1 VDDLNPTG
9 YAQVIDEVVNG
20 AAVRE
25 YALGLQRIDES
36 QPINGTWTPSFYGYD
51 GGGTVRQL
59 TNLSGNVTNMYEYD
73 AFGYLLTSTGTTP
86 NNYLYRGEQYD
97 ANLGLYYL
105 RARYYN
111 PATGRFLGRD
121 PEDGIPT
128 DPKTLHKYIYAG
140 GDPVNAVDPT
150 GRNIEEYPTF
160 TLIVGGSAVGAIEGV
175 VGTAASNALI
185 AAGLQDLV
193 GAIEVALET
202 GEVLPAIRLY
212 ISGIKVVDVAVGVSK
227 ILFCEAGAVLLGR
240 LVDGV
245 WEPNAKHLEDQE
257 IKQGLDLAG
266 KALKAAC
273 LGAFKR

>member
-1 VDDLNPTG
+1 MTTAAICPTWG
-9 YAQVIDEVVNG
+9 VLRG
-20 AAVRE
+20 AS
-25 YALGLQRIDES
+25 Y
-36 QPINGTWTPSFYGYD
+36 
-51 GGGTVRQL
+51 
-59 TNLSGNVTNMYEYD
+59 
-73 AFGYLLTSTGTTP
+73 
-86 NNYLYRGEQYD
+86 YRAEQYD
-97 ANLGLYYL
+97 SDLGLYYM

-111 PATGRFLGRD
+111 PLTGRFMSRD

-140 GDPVNAVDPT
+140 GDPVNALDPT
-150 GRNIEEYPTF
+150 GRDDLEEGPTL

-175 VGTAASNALI
+175 VGTAASNALV
-185 AAGLQDLV
+185 AVGLQDL
-193 GAIEVALET
+193 GAAIEVALET

-227 ILFCEAGAVLLGR
+227 ILFCEAGAVLLSR
-240 LVDGV
+240 LVDGA
-245 WEPNAKHLEDQE
+245 WEPNAKNLEDQE